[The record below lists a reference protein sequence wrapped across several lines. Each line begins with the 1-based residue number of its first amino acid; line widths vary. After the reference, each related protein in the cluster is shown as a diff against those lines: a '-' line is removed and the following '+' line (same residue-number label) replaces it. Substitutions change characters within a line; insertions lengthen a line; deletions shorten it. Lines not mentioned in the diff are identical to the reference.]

1 MSKLILGL
9 DIRDNAVAAVLLKCG
24 IKGNSIE
31 AHTYISIA
39 DSKEIGSGI
48 SQALKLIQEKK
59 EITGSVCIAS
69 LPSNRVAYRN
79 ISLPFKEPNK
89 IRQVLPFELEPTL
102 PLSIDELIIDF
113 QIVQSAEQTDII
125 AAAIEKSDLGS
136 YLEILKSFNID
147 PEIVTISGYLTAN
160 CLAKLSNPPQKS
172 VIIDTDNKRSTL
184 FILEGGQLCLIRCLP
199 FNLDAVD
206 RTESLWSNMD
216 RTLIAFEE
224 IFHLDFKP
232 DGVFLTGYGL
242 EHYNFEG
249 DLAQRLKIPIKRID
263 LMHDTRIRFMNDPE
277 PSWKPEQMDNA
288 LALAL
293 SEVEKMNCFNFR
305 RGSFAAKKH
314 WAEQKNILI
323 KTGIL
328 AGSIL
333 ALAFLNIKLDSYFIE
348 KQVARLNSR
357 ISHIFKTAFPEVT
370 KIVDPLQQMRVKVQE
385 ADKYSVLPG
394 ESKKNIPVIDILN
407 NISKLIPYEIDVEL
421 TRLVIAPE
429 SIMISGDTD
438 TFNSVDDI
446 KNRLEKENIFETVT
460 ISSANIDRTENRVRF
475 QLKVQL

>member
-9 DIRDNAVAAVLLKCG
+9 DIRDDAVSAVLLKCG

-31 AHTYISIA
+31 AHTSIPMTDPNEIS
-39 DSKEIGSGI
+39 SGI
-48 SQALKLIQEKK
+48 LQALKLINEKK
-59 EITGSVCIAS
+59 ELTGSVCIAS
-69 LPSNRVAYRN
+69 LPPNQVAYRN

-89 IRQVLPFELEPTL
+89 IRQILPFELESTL

-113 QIVQSAEQTDII
+113 KTVRSAEQTDII
-125 AAAIEKSDLGS
+125 AAAVEKSDLKS
-136 YLEILKSFNID
+136 YLEILKSFRID
-147 PEIVTISGYLTAN
+147 PEIVTVSGYLTAI
-160 CLAKLSNPPQKS
+160 CLAKRSKLPQKS
-172 VIIDTDNKRSTL
+172 VIIDIDNKRSTL
-184 FILEGGQLCLIRCLP
+184 FILEGGQLYLIRCLP
-199 FNLDAVD
+199 FNFATASI
-206 RTESLWSNMD
+206 TESLWTNIE

-232 DGVFLTGYGL
+232 DGVFVTGYGL
-242 EHYNFEG
+242 EHYNFDG

-277 PSWKPEQMDNA
+277 SSWKPEQMDNA

-293 SEVEKMNCFNFR
+293 SEVEKTNRFNFR
-305 RGSFAAKKH
+305 RGSFTAKKN

-328 AGSIL
+328 AALIL
-333 ALAFLNIKLDSYFIE
+333 TLAFLNIKLDSYFME
-348 KQVARLNSR
+348 KKLTRLNSQ
-357 ISHIFKTAFPEVT
+357 ISQIFKTAFPEVT
-370 KIVDPLQQMRVKVQE
+370 KIVDPLQQMRIKIQE
-385 ADKYSVLPG
+385 ANKYSVLPG
-394 ESKKNIPVIDILN
+394 ESERNIRVIDILN
-407 NISKLIPYEIDVEL
+407 NISKLIPNKIDVEL

-446 KNRLEKENIFETVT
+446 KNRLEKEKIFEAVT

-475 QLKVQL
+475 KLKVKL